1 MRVKRY
7 FLELKLSDYKD
18 HNLIIPKNI
27 NIKEDKKKNFQI
39 NKFFYKKIGIDHYW
53 RDRLVWTDKEWL
65 KYVLNKNLETWVMR
79 KGKELIGFYEKETH
93 KDINE
98 GELINM
104 GILKDFREK
113 KYGSTLLSHVIKNS
127 LSNKE
132 SRLWVHTC
140 SLDHKNALSNY
151 KSRGFKIFKE
161 EEISFVA

>member
-1 MRVKRY
+1 M
-7 FLELKLSDYKD
+7 
-18 HNLIIPKNI
+18 
-27 NIKEDKKKNFQI
+27 
-39 NKFFYKKIGIDHYW
+39 
-53 RDRLVWTDKEWL
+53 VWTDKEWL

-79 KGKELIGFYEKETH
+79 KGKELVGFYEKETH

-104 GILKDFREK
+104 GILKDFRGK

-132 SRLWVHTC
+132 SRLWVNTC
-140 SLDHKNALSNY
+140 SLDHKNALSIY